1 MEAKR
6 VLVTGGTGFIGS
18 NLVSRLAQL
27 GLSVGVVVR
36 ENSKLPP
43 SWVQLSGLTIY
54 VHDGSQSRLNEILKC
69 ANPELVFHLAASASY
84 DHEGM
89 IGAQMIESNIVFP
102 TQLLEAMRYC
112 GVRRIINT
120 ETFWQHR
127 SGKVEYSPVCLYAAT
142 KQAFRDVLINY
153 TENHSFGAISLVLY
167 DVFGA
172 NDPRDKLINLLARK
186 YESRDEVAMTLGEQV
201 VSMVHVDDVVSAYL
215 VAADRLMN
223 GRPQNFETFCLPA
236 NEPTKLR
243 ALLENVFDMC
253 GLDLKIKW
261 GTKSYRNSEV
271 MAPWI
276 GTVLPGWHPEVSPVE
291 GISDILARHKN
302 SNVR

>member
-18 NLVSRLAQL
+18 HLVSRLAQL
-27 GLSVGVVVR
+27 GLNVSVVVR

-43 SWVQLSGLTIY
+43 SWALLSGLTIY
-54 VHDGSQSRLNEILKC
+54 IHDGSQSGLNEILKC
-69 ANPELVFHLAASASY
+69 ANPGFVCHLAALVSY
-84 DHEGM
+84 DHEGV

-102 TQLLEAMRYC
+102 MQLLEAMRYC

-153 TENHSFGAISLVLY
+153 CENHSFSAISLVLY

-172 NDPRDKLINLLARK
+172 NDPRDKLISLIARNCGSQN
-186 YESRDEVAMTLGEQV
+186 EISMTSGDQV

-215 VAADRLMN
+215 VAANRLLSDQ
-223 GRPQNFETFCLPA
+223 PQNFETFCVAA
-236 NEPTKLR
+236 NEPVRLRTLLEGALR
-243 ALLENVFDMC
+243 ACELS
-253 GLDLKIKW
+253 LKINW
-261 GTKSYRNSEV
+261 GGKEYRRSEV
-271 MAPWI
+271 MVPWV
-276 GTVLPGWHPEVSPVE
+276 GDVLPGWEPKISPIS
-291 GISDILARHKN
+291 GIGDIFSGNAKN
-302 SNVR
+302 